1 MAGRIEVTTQD
12 LRNLRNEIVNTL
24 APRYEQQYTSLY
36 NRMDDMKTTWRGI
49 DIDAYLNRIEGFRRE
64 FQTMKAIME
73 QYAAYLL
80 QSAEAYE
87 ATQEDIKN
95 RANQLI
101 NGGK

>member
-12 LRNLRNEIVNTL
+12 LRNLNNEIVNSL
-24 APRYEQQYTSLY
+24 APQYEQQYTSLY
-36 NRMDDMKTTWRGI
+36 NRMDDMKATWQGM

-64 FQTMKAIME
+64 FQTMKSIME

-87 ATQEDIKN
+87 GAQEDIKN

-101 NGGK
+101 NG